1 MAASP
6 NTVATLNGLFKTVY
20 GDSVENLIP
29 DGVMLLNMVPM
40 IPAAQRLGKDFRFPV
55 IVAQEHGFS
64 YGGTEGLAF
73 DLADPIAGQVREA
86 VVESYEFVLRTSLS
100 VGSVSRSINDKAAFE
115 RATKLVVAN
124 MVRSFAKRLEA
135 IMFYGQ
141 KNIGIVNANPA
152 GAVLVISAASWAAGL
167 WSGGVNMEIDIFD
180 ATGATKR
187 GTFKISAID
196 IETRSLTTSST
207 PNFNVAGVVAT
218 DVIVHKGAG
227 LNAGSTIEP
236 SLEFPGLQRIMENT
250 GTLFNINATTY
261 DLWKATQ
268 YSAAGA
274 DLSFLKIQKAIA
286 LAVAKGLDE
295 DVVCLVSPAT
305 WAKLL
310 SDQAALRM
318 YDDSYKTE
326 MTETGSKAIKFYGQ
340 NGAIEIRSCTYVK
353 ESLAFIFPKKDALMR
368 VGSTDVTFKRPGYA
382 DEFFRELDG
391 QNGYELRAYCDQSL
405 MSPAPSKLLLI
416 NNIVNT

>member
-1 MAASP
+1 MAATP
-6 NTVATLNGLFKTVY
+6 NTVATLNGLFKSVY
-20 GDSVENLIP
+20 GDDVNNLIP
-29 DGVMLLNMVPM
+29 DGVQLMNMVPM

-100 VGSVSRSINDKAAFE
+100 VGAVSRSINDKAAFE

-141 KNIGIVNANPA
+141 KNIGVVNANPA
-152 GAVLVISAASWAAGL
+152 GASLVITAADWAAGL
-167 WSGGVNMEIDIFD
+167 WSGAVNMEIDIFD
-180 ATGATKR
+180 PTGATKR
-187 GTFKISAID
+187 GTFKLSAID
-196 IETRSLTTSST
+196 LETRTLTTSST
-207 PNFNVAGVVAT
+207 PNFNVAGVLAG

-227 LNAGSTIEP
+227 LNASLTIEP
-236 SLEFPGLQRIMENT
+236 SLEFAGLQRIMENT
-250 GTLFNINATTY
+250 GTLFGINAAQY

-268 YSAAGA
+268 YSAGSA
-274 DLSFLKIQKAIA
+274 DLSFTKIQKAIA
-286 LAVAKGLDE
+286 LAAAKGLDE
-295 DVVCLVSPAT
+295 DVVCMVSPAT

-318 YDDSYKTE
+318 FDSSYKTE
-326 MTETGSKAIKFYGQ
+326 VMENGAKAIKFYGQ
-340 NGAIEIRSCTYVK
+340 NGAIEIISSTYVK
-353 ESLAFIFPKKDALMR
+353 ESLCFIMPKKDALIR

-391 QNGYELRAYCDQSL
+391 QNGYELRAYCDVAL
-405 MSPAPSKLLLI
+405 LAPTPSRLLLI
-416 NNIVNT
+416 KEIVNS

>member
-1 MAASP
+1 MAAIP
-6 NTVATLNGLFKTVY
+6 NTVTSLNGLFKTVY

-29 DGVMLLNMVPM
+29 DGVTLLNMVPM

-64 YGGTEGLAF
+64 YGGTQGEAF
-73 DLADPIAGQVREA
+73 QLADPIAGQVREA
-86 VVESYEFVLRTSLS
+86 LVESYEFVLRTSIS
-100 VGSVSRSINDKAAFE
+100 VGAVSRSINDKAAFE

-124 MVRSFAKRLEA
+124 MVRSFAKRMEA

-141 KNIGIVNANPA
+141 KNIGEVSAVA
-152 GAVLVISAASWAAGL
+152 GAVIDISAASWAAGL
-167 WSGGVNMEIDIFD
+167 WSGAVNMEIDIFD
-180 ATGATKR
+180 LTGATKR
-187 GTFKISAID
+187 GTFKLSAIN
-196 IETRSLTTSST
+196 IETRQLTTSST
-207 PNFNVAGVVAT
+207 PNFAVAGVVAT

-227 LNAGSTIEP
+227 LNASLTIEP
-236 SLEFPGLQRIMENT
+236 SLEFAGLQRIMENT
-250 GTLFNINATTY
+250 ASLFGINASTY

-268 YSAAGA
+268 YSAGAA

-295 DVVCLVSPAT
+295 DVLCLVSPAT

-310 SDQAALRM
+310 SDQAAMRM

-326 MTETGSKAIKFYGQ
+326 MTENGSKAIKFYGQ
-340 NGAIEIRSCTYVK
+340 NGAIEIQSCTYVK
-353 ESLAFIFPKKDALMR
+353 ESLAFLFPKKDALLR

-382 DEFFRELDG
+382 DEFFRELDDA
-391 QNGYELRAYCDQSL
+391 NGYELRAYADQAL
-405 MSPAPSKLLLI
+405 MSPCPSKLLLI
-416 NNIVNT
+416 NQIVNT